1 MKNGG
6 LKPAEPKF
14 FTNMSRR
21 KMSKADRKLLKRHGV
36 GREYKEM
43 GALACAL
50 ERVKEAPRVP
60 GYAVEADAAHGVRT
74 RQRVRRERW
83 RALWR
88 GLFLCGAAGPSSRDR
103 RTRSCYAEAP
113 ALPSSRG
120 FAEAGRS
127 SAPTVLVVV
136 GLVVLLVAAVWLLE

>member
-1 MKNGG
+1 
-6 LKPAEPKF
+6 
-14 FTNMSRR
+14 
-21 KMSKADRKLLKRHGV
+21 MSKADRKLLKRAGF

-50 ERVKEAPRVP
+50 EAVKNAPRVP
-60 GYAVEADAAHGVRT
+60 GYAVEADVAHGVRT
-74 RQRVRRERW
+74 RRRVRRERW

-103 RTRSCYAEAP
+103 RTRSCYAKAP
-113 ALPSSRG
+113 AL
-120 FAEAGRS
+120 RS